1 MRRTVLM
8 ALAVMAISCGGQQA
22 SSYVW
27 NDVDEASGVRMSL
40 SQGAMPTG
48 QTFTGV
54 YRSPQIGD
62 IEMVQTGDSIVG
74 QYEYDRGS
82 CHVRARIEGTVSGNL
97 LRFNWR
103 EDHRPCGRIQPVIGR
118 GYFLYHL
125 EETDGV
131 ARGRLFGRWGYQ
143 DDDHSGGPWTAFK
156 QMNRQ
161 PTMMQDTDGGTPDN
175 SGGAAGS
182 SGGSTS
188 GSGSSESGGSGGSNS
203 GLNGL

>member
-8 ALAVMAISCGGQQA
+8 AVAVMAVSCGGQQA

-27 NDVDEASGVRMSL
+27 NDVDEASGQRVNVA
-40 SQGAMPTG
+40 QGAMPAG
-48 QTFTGV
+48 QSFTGV

-82 CHVRARIEGTVSGNL
+82 CHVRAHIEGNVSGNL
-97 LRFNWR
+97 MRFNWR

-118 GYFLYHL
+118 AYFLYHL

-143 DDDHSGGPWTAFK
+143 EDDHSGGPWTAFK
-156 QMNRQ
+156 QMGRQ
-161 PTMMQDTDGGTPDN
+161 PTMQQDSDAGTPENSGSSSGGDN
-175 SGGAAGS
+175 SG
-182 SGGSTS
+182 STTGTTES
-188 GSGSSESGGSGGSNS
+188 GSGNNS